1 MCLLCNISIPWKNL
15 YSKCPQICL
24 WRAPLYQ
31 ITHSYIISS
40 RFYLNKQVFCNLFY
54 NENKEINSKWA
65 LHYTYNVLS
74 MVLLLLKSLLTS
86 FINIFSI
93 IYNFF
98 KVLSHKTDVYN
109 VFYNENKEN
118 NSKWALHYTYN
129 VLPMVL
135 LLFQSLF
142 RQLWFI

>member
-1 MCLLCNISIPWKNL
+1 MDLDNTKYHNL
-15 YSKCPQICL
+15 I
-24 WRAPLYQ
+24 
-31 ITHSYIISS
+31 
-40 RFYLNKQVFCNLFY
+40 
-54 NENKEINSKWA
+54 
-65 LHYTYNVLS
+65 
-74 MVLLLLKSLLTS
+74 LKSLLTS

-129 VLPMVL
+129 VLSGPYTRIDDWG
-135 LLFQSLF
+135 FNDWS
-142 RQLWFI
+142 